1 MIITQF
7 DNILILNY
15 DIQNIFW
22 RIHVFNLFLTQLLC
36 LITKFS
42 FVSNEIFL
50 NRNKGSNLKIPLF
63 VLRGVGGNKFVIFG

>member
-7 DNILILNY
+7 DNILIHNY
-15 DIQNIFW
+15 DIQIIFW

-42 FVSNEIFL
+42 FVSNEIFK
-50 NRNKGSNLKIPLF
+50 NRKITLF
-63 VLRGVGGNKFVIFG
+63 VLRGVGGNEFIIFG